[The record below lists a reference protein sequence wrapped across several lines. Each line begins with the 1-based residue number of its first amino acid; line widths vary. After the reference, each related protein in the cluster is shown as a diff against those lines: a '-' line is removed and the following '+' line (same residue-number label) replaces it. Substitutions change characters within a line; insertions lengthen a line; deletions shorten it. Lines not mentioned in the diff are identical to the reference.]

1 MSKKLL
7 AKASLIHMPPVPD
20 RAGETQGEAPE
31 ARVKTAP
38 GSMAH
43 FMASQ
48 SSAVKEAEEL
58 RERLKGFEGAHPVRM
73 LDPRT
78 VLPSRWTN
86 RHEHSFAD
94 AAFDEL
100 KAEIASAG
108 GNVQPAAVRKLVHT
122 AGGAGAVAGE
132 GGGAGAGIVVPAF
145 ELIFGHRRHRACLEL
160 GLPLQAMVMDA
171 TDRELFEAME
181 RENRSRKNL
190 SAWEQ
195 GTMYKRALDE
205 GLYPSQRKLA
215 EALGVDVSL
224 VSKSLS
230 LARLPAAVVN
240 AFPSP
245 LDIQFRWA
253 QPLAEALQRDP
264 DGVVVR
270 AGRIRSEGSGKGA
283 AAVFAELVG
292 HGVAPVSPGTIVVT
306 RVLGTTLR
314 QAVLTRDGQGR
325 VAVRFG
331 PGAIDDAEQA
341 RLVAFLEQLLADRA
355 RGT

>member
-7 AKASLIHMPPVPD
+7 AKASLIQMPPVTP
-20 RAGETQGEAPE
+20 AAEPAPTPAE
-31 ARVKTAP
+31 PAAERPEPREGRVKTAP

-48 SSAVKEAEEL
+48 SSAMKEAEDL
-58 RERLKGFEGAHPVRM
+58 RERLRTFDGAQPVRP

-78 VLPSRWTN
+78 IKPSRWAN

-94 AAFDEL
+94 AAFEAL

-108 GNVQPAAVRKLVHT
+108 GNVQPASVRRL
-122 AGGAGAVAGE
+122 AE
-132 GGGAGAGIVVPAF
+132 GGQGGF
-145 ELIFGHRRHRACLEL
+145 THELIYGHRRHRACLDL
-160 GLPLQAMVMDA
+160 GLPLQAMVVEA
-171 TDRELFEAME
+171 TDKELFEAME
-181 RENRSRKNL
+181 RENRARKNL

-195 GTMYKRALDE
+195 GSMYRRALDE

-215 EALGVDVSL
+215 ESLGVDVSL

-230 LARLPAAVVN
+230 LARLPETVVA

-264 DGVVVR
+264 DALVAR
-270 AGRIRSEGSGKGA
+270 ALKLKEQGGSVPA
-283 AAVFAELVG
+283 ARVF
-292 HGVAPVSPGTIVVT
+292 
-306 RVLGTTLR
+306 
-314 QAVLTRDGQGR
+314 AVLTGAEPLVPAGGVLNRSTPAARQVVGQGARSARIARDAAGR
-325 VAVRFG
+325 VTVQFAS
-331 PGAIDDAEQA
+331 GALEGVSQA
-341 RLVAFLEQLLADRA
+341 DLVAWVEHLLAGRPPK
-355 RGT
+355 R